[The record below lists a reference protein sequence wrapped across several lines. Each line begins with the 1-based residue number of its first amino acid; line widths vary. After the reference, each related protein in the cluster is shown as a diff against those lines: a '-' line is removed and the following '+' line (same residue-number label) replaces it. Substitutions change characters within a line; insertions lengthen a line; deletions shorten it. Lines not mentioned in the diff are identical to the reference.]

1 MIIPNI
7 WKNKKCSKPPT
18 RRSIFT
24 INRIPRLSLILGW
37 TWCLP
42 AKNMCCLLYF
52 EGQGCSLFANRKRST
67 RSTSNQIHLMRVKH
81 SKAVLVGGLRKIW
94 KSVGMIIPFPTEW
107 TVIKILFQTTNQIII
122 YKSPTIS
129 NITMGNHHVQW
140 VNPRTKWR
148 FLAGKTIFY
157 QIILL
162 FQLLIID

>member
-1 MIIPNI
+1 
-7 WKNKKCSKPPT
+7 
-18 RRSIFT
+18 
-24 INRIPRLSLILGW
+24 
-37 TWCLP
+37 
-42 AKNMCCLLYF
+42 
-52 EGQGCSLFANRKRST
+52 
-67 RSTSNQIHLMRVKH
+67 MRVKH
-81 SKAVLVGGLRKIW
+81 SKAVLVGGLRKNMKVSWDDYSI
-94 KSVGMIIPFPTEW
+94 PTEW

-148 FLAGKTIFY
+148 FLAGKHIY